1 MSDSSSSRTPS
12 PRPSR
17 KRKHVPEDP
26 PLEIDLDAPEPA
38 SKKALRKEKK
48 AKLKSGSSEATV
60 AAVSEGTEQVNET
73 EKDKTDQNETN
84 SKKQRTGFGV
94 WIGNLPFTA
103 TREMLRTFLTSKSG
117 ILDSQITRVHIPD
130 SGAKRRG
137 VKQNKGFAYVDF
149 TSQAVVEL
157 AIALS
162 EELVGGRRVLIKD
175 ATNFDGRVVKEAEKD
190 DSNTVGGNP
199 PSKKIFVGNLS
210 FDTTKELLEEH
221 FSPCGSISNVHVAT
235 FEDSGKCKGYAWV
248 EFESTTS
255 SQAAVLG
262 FVKIPDPDD
271 EVDEEEEQE
280 EEKEEREEEEAG
292 EAGEANGAST
302 KKPKKRRMKKVWVNR
317 LQGRKLRM
325 EFAEDSTT
333 RYKKR
338 FGKEKTETGDDAGSK
353 SAGSETAPSAVTSAK
368 PKPKR
373 PVKSYGHYSTETV
386 QKLHGTIVEAKGTK
400 VIFD

>member
-1 MSDSSSSRTPS
+1 MSDSSSSSRTPS

-17 KRKHVPEDP
+17 KRKHVPDEP
-26 PLEIDLDAPEPA
+26 PLEIDLNAPEPA

-48 AKLKSGSSEATV
+48 AKKIKSSSGE
-60 AAVSEGTEQVNET
+60 AAVPAVSDEGAEKGNET
-73 EKDKTDQNETN
+73 EKPEKNDSN
-84 SKKQRTGFGV
+84 KKQRTGFGV

-130 SGAKRRG
+130 SGTKRKG

-149 TSQAVVEL
+149 TSQEIVER

-175 ATNFDGRVVKEAEKD
+175 ATNFEGRVVKEADRD
-190 DSNTVGGNP
+190 DVKTAGGNP
-199 PSKKIFVGNLS
+199 PSTKIFVGNLS
-210 FDTTKELLEEH
+210 FDTTKEHLEEH
-221 FSPCGSISNVHVAT
+221 FSPCGSISNIHVAT

-248 EFESTTS
+248 EFESTES
-255 SQAAVLG
+255 SQAAVRG

-271 EVDEEEEQE
+271 EVEEEE
-280 EEKEEREEEEAG
+280 EEEEEEG
-292 EAGEANGAST
+292 EGANGAGT

-317 LQGRKLRM
+317 LQGRTLRM

-338 FGKEKTETGDDAGSK
+338 FGKEKTETKEDAGSNNKPASEATQTKANGREK
-353 SAGSETAPSAVTSAK
+353 SKK
-368 PKPKR
+368 PI
-373 PVKSYGHYSTETV
+373 KSYGQYSTETV
-386 QKLHGTIVEAKGTK
+386 QKLSGAIVEAKGTK
-400 VIFD
+400 VTFD

>member
-1 MSDSSSSRTPS
+1 MSDSSSSSRTPS

-17 KRKHVPEDP
+17 KRKHVPDEP
-26 PLEIDLDAPEPA
+26 PLEIDLNAPEPA

-48 AKLKSGSSEATV
+48 AKKIKSSSGEA
-60 AAVSEGTEQVNET
+60 ALPAVSDEGAEKGNET
-73 EKDKTDQNETN
+73 EKPEKNDSN
-84 SKKQRTGFGV
+84 KKQRTGFGV

-130 SGAKRRG
+130 SGTKRKG

-149 TSQAVVEL
+149 TSQEIVER

-175 ATNFDGRVVKEAEKD
+175 ATNFEGRVVKEADRD
-190 DSNTVGGNP
+190 DVKTAGGNP
-199 PSKKIFVGNLS
+199 PSTKIFVGNLS
-210 FDTTKELLEEH
+210 FDTTKEHLEEH
-221 FSPCGSISNVHVAT
+221 FSPCGSISNIHVAT

-248 EFESTTS
+248 EFESTES
-255 SQAAVLG
+255 SQAAVRG

-271 EVDEEEEQE
+271 EVEEEE
-280 EEKEEREEEEAG
+280 EEEEEEG
-292 EAGEANGAST
+292 EGANGAGT

-317 LQGRKLRM
+317 LQGRTLRM

-338 FGKEKTETGDDAGSK
+338 FGKEKTETKEDAGSNNKPASEATQTRANGREK
-353 SAGSETAPSAVTSAK
+353 SKK
-368 PKPKR
+368 PI
-373 PVKSYGHYSTETV
+373 KSYGQYSTETV
-386 QKLHGTIVEAKGTK
+386 QKLSGAIVEAKGTK
-400 VIFD
+400 VTFD

>member
-1 MSDSSSSRTPS
+1 MSDSSSSSRTPS

-17 KRKHVPEDP
+17 KRKHVPDEP
-26 PLEIDLDAPEPA
+26 PLEIDLNAPEPA

-48 AKLKSGSSEATV
+48 AKKIKSSSGEA
-60 AAVSEGTEQVNET
+60 ALPAVSDEGAEKGNET
-73 EKDKTDQNETN
+73 EKPEKNDSN
-84 SKKQRTGFGV
+84 KKQRTGFGV

-130 SGAKRRG
+130 SGTKRKG

-149 TSQAVVEL
+149 TSQEIVER

-175 ATNFDGRVVKEAEKD
+175 ATNFEGRVVKEADRD
-190 DSNTVGGNP
+190 DLKTAGGNP
-199 PSKKIFVGNLS
+199 PSTKIFVGNLS
-210 FDTTKELLEEH
+210 FDTTKEHLEEH
-221 FSPCGSISNVHVAT
+221 FSPCGSISNIHVAT

-248 EFESTTS
+248 EFESTES
-255 SQAAVLG
+255 SQAAVRG

-271 EVDEEEEQE
+271 EVEEEEE
-280 EEKEEREEEEAG
+280 EG
-292 EAGEANGAST
+292 EGANGAGT

-317 LQGRKLRM
+317 LQGRTLRM

-338 FGKEKTETGDDAGSK
+338 FGKEKTETKEDTGSNNK
-353 SAGSETAPSAVTSAK
+353 PSASEATQTKANGREKSKK
-368 PKPKR
+368 PI
-373 PVKSYGHYSTETV
+373 KSYGQYSTETV
-386 QKLHGTIVEAKGTK
+386 QKLSGAIVEAKGTK
-400 VIFD
+400 VTFD